1 MNRSTLLLFDV
12 DGTLTAARQQI
23 DKEFELF
30 LLREIRPKFTIGP
43 LIFWFQIE
51 RLRNLK
57 LFIYFNGR
65 RIFN

>member
-12 DGTLTAARQQI
+12 DGTLTAARQPI

-43 LIFWFQIE
+43 LIIWFQIE
-51 RLRNLK
+51 RLRNL
-57 LFIYFNGR
+57 
-65 RIFN
+65 